1 LSFIGDFIKDA
12 KNLKEA
18 IDRWMIFS

>member
-18 IDRWMIFS
+18 INKWRIFL